1 MGGNSPPRSPANMK
15 TASILITTRYR
26 SRRAQAAFTLI
37 ELLVVIA
44 IMGIL
49 AGFLVGLA
57 PAAGAKM
64 RESRVRAE
72 LASLTSIIE
81 AYKAKYGFYPPDGFD
96 KSTGLVDPRLS
107 PLYYELT
114 GMQVI
119 NPKDAARGVFKSVS
133 GGETVKPRVVEALFG
148 RDGFANSGA
157 DRRQLFNASFRASQ
171 HAVVFTDTSDP
182 TIAMEVLAVGVPFP
196 ANHPDYPIKNLQ
208 RGSYTLNKPGV
219 NPWRY
224 VSSTPTNNPTSFDL
238 WAEIP
243 VRDRT
248 APNGYS
254 TRIIGNW
261 KNR

>member
-1 MGGNSPPRSPANMK
+1 MK
-15 TASILITTRYR
+15 TASTSTLAG
-26 SRRAQAAFTLI
+26 SRVLRQAEAFTLV

-57 PAAGAKM
+57 PVAGTKM

-72 LASLTSIIE
+72 LASIVAQIE
-81 AYKAKYGFYPPDGFD
+81 SYKSKYGFYPPDGLD
-96 KSTGLVDPRLS
+96 PVTKRVDPLIN
-107 PLYYELT
+107 PLYYELS

-119 NPKDAARGVFKSVS
+119 NPLSKEGEFRSVS
-133 GGETVKPRVVEALFG
+133 GTALNSERAKDLFG
-148 RDGFANSGA
+148 RDGFVNAA
-157 DRRQLFNASFRASQ
+157 QDRRRLFVTGFRSGQ
-171 HAVVFTDTSDP
+171 VGTLVDSRTKTKVVDVL
-182 TIAMEVLAVGVPFP
+182 IAGAPYP
-196 ANHPDYPIKNLQ
+196 ANYPTYPVKQIR
-208 RGSYTLNKPGV
+208 RGSFTLDTPTV

-224 VSSTPTNNPTSFDL
+224 VSSNPTNNPTTFDL

-248 APNGYS
+248 APGGYS